1 MNLCKN
7 AAQASAETRSV
18 EIVVRAVEARTK
30 TALSHGELVPGH
42 YALLSVSDSGSGI
55 AENVLPH
62 IFEPFFTT
70 KSTLGGTGL
79 GLAAVHGNLTG
90 MNGKIH
96 VESQLNI
103 GTRFD
108 LYFPISV
115 EPPIPLKQFFDE
127 RSVPLGNGQ
136 TVVILEQELTLRIMY
151 EEKIAALGYEPIGFA
166 SLEALLKW
174 LDAEANIADLII
186 IDVVS
191 AAASGHLKID
201 GSIQAAPILL
211 IADYVS
217 DASIDEHSLRT
228 LGALRKPVSSV
239 SLASAMFNKVNN
251 TPPASSRE
259 ALAGIS
265 YSSAK

>member
-1 MNLCKN
+1 
-7 AAQASAETRSV
+7 
-18 EIVVRAVEARTK
+18 
-30 TALSHGELVPGH
+30 
-42 YALLSVSDSGSGI
+42 
-55 AENVLPH
+55 VLPH

-70 KSTLGGTGL
+70 KSSLGGTGL

-108 LYFPISV
+108 LYFPICV
-115 EPPIPLKQFFDE
+115 EAPIPLKQFFDE
-127 RSVPLGNGQ
+127 RSVPLGDGQ
-136 TVVILEQELTLRIMY
+136 TVLILEQESTLRLMY
-151 EEKIAALGYEPIGFA
+151 EEKIAALGYEPIGFT
-166 SLEALLKW
+166 SLDPLLKW

-211 IADYVS
+211 IADYIS
-217 DASIDEHSLRT
+217 GTSIDEHALRA

-251 TPPASSRE
+251 TPTASSRE

-265 YSSAK
+265 YSCAN